1 MDIINYKQDARSIP
15 TNFSIRKGIPIDTR
29 YIINSLDTID
39 TELPIVLRYPGL
51 KVFVLTYLVLNL
63 NGDTVKTGGL
73 FKFETDLTIP
83 VYDGIS
89 SDVRELTID
98 ITTIDYSTLTEK
110 LNQLTLVSGSIVH
123 ILPLD
128 ILVILEGTTWKY
140 LYGQYK
146 LPYDVDQV
154 LYLSLESAF
163 KVSGKIIKYTSG
175 TIPYG
180 IIDNNLDLVDKVQIL
195 SSLPSTIDLIE
206 NGYYLV
212 NGVLYLIANG
222 IPYQLTEKSLNI
234 TNLDISIGTTTIEHL
249 LSSTNILVFLRINNI
264 NNLEDNSNGFEQI
277 EYKTI
282 DTNNI
287 SIDSNFAINI
297 DLIIIAK

>member
-234 TNLDISIGTTTIEHL
+234 TNLDISIGTTTIEH
-249 LSSTNILVFLRINNI
+249 
-264 NNLEDNSNGFEQI
+264 
-277 EYKTI
+277 
-282 DTNNI
+282 
-287 SIDSNFAINI
+287 
-297 DLIIIAK
+297 